1 MTTPEFGFWR
11 EKALDGLSDTE
22 WESLCDGCGKCCLN
36 KLQDEDSGEVF
47 YTRVAC
53 QLLDIKTGRCSDYP
67 NRQARVPD
75 CLNIRDM
82 TTEQRHY
89 LPATCAYR
97 LLDEGEDLPSWHH
110 LISGRRAL
118 VHKATCTVR
127 NRVISESD
135 VDPDA
140 LEDHIIRWIDR

>member
-1 MTTPEFGFWR
+1 MTTLGFGFWR
-11 EKALDGLSDTE
+11 NRQLEDLSDDE

-36 KLQDEDSGEVF
+36 KLQDEDSGEVY

-53 QLLDIKTGRCSDYP
+53 NLLDSKTGKCSDYS
-67 NRQARVPD
+67 NRQKRVPD

-82 TTEQRHY
+82 TAEQRHW

-97 LLDEGEDLPSWHH
+97 LLGEGEDLPTWHH
-110 LISGRRAL
+110 LITGRRSL

-127 NRVISESD
+127 NRVISETD
-135 VDPDA
+135 VDPDT